1 MTVAR
6 TLRRAIFAVTCG
18 AGLAALVMPPAAAS
32 ASSFPSTRS
41 PHWSGSAPTSRHGR
55 PGVRAHL
62 RHQSPPS
69 HDGQAKAAHSHPER
83 TLHPVPAGSDWS
95 GAGMAANGYWVVDQ
109 AGGVGAAGGA
119 PDFGGLGPEVRL
131 AGPVTGM
138 AALPDGQGYWLASAD
153 GGVYAFGSA
162 KFYGS
167 VDSAHVRRLAGPV
180 VGIAAARDGEGYWLV
195 SSRGH
200 VYSFGGARFFGPSV
214 SLRSRIGVSPIVDIV
229 TTPGGGG
236 YWLVSSNGGVFCFGD
251 ATYHGSAA
259 GSGRLIIGLAPTPDG
274 KGYWLAGQHG
284 SVMAFGDAPARGS
297 AQGRSSSA
305 PFVGIAA
312 ERRGLGYW
320 FANSKGST
328 FGFGP
333 AAATQARDLARAAVA
348 IAADPAVVVPQA
360 PVVASPGAP
369 IKAASL
375 GELDAQGNA
384 AVAFALSQVGKP
396 YVYGGTG
403 PYGYDCSGLALASWL
418 AAGVHLPRTAAE
430 QYYAGT
436 HVPLSQVEPGDLI
449 FWASDP
455 SDPSTIYHVAI
466 SLGGDRTVQATET
479 GQTVQVLS
487 LWGPGLVPL
496 ATQP

>member
-1 MTVAR
+1 MNVAR
-6 TLRRAIFAVTCG
+6 TLQRAIFTVTCA
-18 AGLAALVMPPAAAS
+18 AGLSAVAVPPVAAS
-32 ASSFPSTRS
+32 ASSFASARS
-41 PHWSGSAPTSRHGR
+41 QYSSAPRSGHGPLARSAYSRASSSAHDRQARPTHSRPPRAVRPGSGGLGWSGS
-55 PGVRAHL
+55 
-62 RHQSPPS
+62 
-69 HDGQAKAAHSHPER
+69 
-83 TLHPVPAGSDWS
+83 GS
-95 GAGMAANGYWVVDQ
+95 AANGYWVVNR

-138 AALPDGQGYWLASAD
+138 AAMPNGQGYWLVSAD

-167 VDSAHVRRLAGPV
+167 VGSAHVLHVAGPV
-180 VGIAAARDGEGYWLV
+180 VGIAAARDGNGYWLV
-195 SSRGH
+195 SSRGD
-200 VYSFGGARFFGPSV
+200 VYSFGDARFFGPSA
-214 SLRSRIGVSPIVDIV
+214 SLRPRIGVGPIVGIV
-229 TTPGGGG
+229 PTPGGRG
-236 YWLVSSNGGVFCFGD
+236 YWLVSSGGGIFCFGD
-251 ATYHGSAA
+251 ATYHGSAT
-259 GSGRLIIGLAPTPDG
+259 GSGRVIVGMAPTPDG
-274 KGYWLAGQHG
+274 KGYWLAAQHG
-284 SVMAFGDAPARGS
+284 AVISFGDAPARGS
-297 AQGRSSSA
+297 AQGESSPA
-305 PFVGIAA
+305 PLVGIAA
-312 ERRGLGYW
+312 DHHGLGYW

-328 FGFGP
+328 YGFGP
-333 AAATQARDLARAAVA
+333 AAATQARDLAHSAVA
-348 IAADPAVVVPQA
+348 IAADPAVVLPEA
-360 PVVASPGAP
+360 PVVASRGAP

-375 GELDAQGNA
+375 EEIDAQGNM

-430 QYYAGT
+430 QYYAGR
-436 HVPLSQVEPGDLI
+436 HVPLSEVEPGDLI

-479 GQTVQVLS
+479 GQTVEVIS
-487 LWGPGLVPL
+487 TWAPGLVPL

>member
-6 TLRRAIFAVTCG
+6 TLRRAIFTVTCG
-18 AGLAALVMPPAAAS
+18 AGLTALVGPAAVAS
-32 ASSFPSTRS
+32 AASFPSART
-41 PHWSGSAPTSRHGR
+41 PHWSAPTSGHGHAGTSSHVQ
-55 PGVRAHL
+55 PDH
-62 RHQSPPS
+62 PS
-69 HDGQAKAAHSHPER
+69 HDGRVKAAPSRPVR
-83 TLHPVPAGSDWS
+83 KLHPVQGRS
-95 GAGMAANGYWVVDQ
+95 GLSGTGLAANGYWVVNR

-153 GGVYAFGSA
+153 GGVYSLGSA

-167 VDSAHVRRLAGPV
+167 VESAHVRHLAGPV
-180 VGIAAARDGEGYWLV
+180 VGIAAARHGEGYWLV
-195 SSRGH
+195 SSRGD
-200 VYSFGGARFFGPSV
+200 VYSFGDARFFGPSA
-214 SLRSRIGVSPIVDIV
+214 SLLARIGLAPIVAIV
-229 TTPGGGG
+229 PTPGGAG
-236 YWLVSSNGGVFCFGD
+236 YWLVSSNGGVFSFGD
-251 ATYHGSAA
+251 ASYHGSAT
-259 GSGRLIIGLAPTPDG
+259 GSGRVIIGMAATPDG
-274 KGYWLAGQHG
+274 KGYWLAAQHG
-284 SVMAFGDAPARGS
+284 SVMAFGDAPAHGS
-297 AQGRSSSA
+297 AQGKSSPV

-312 ERRGLGYW
+312 EHRGLGYW
-320 FANSKGST
+320 SANSKGST

-348 IAADPAVVVPQA
+348 IAADPAAVLPQP

-375 GELDAQGNA
+375 EELDGQGNA
-384 AVAFALSQVGKP
+384 AVTFALSQVGKP

-418 AAGVHLPRTAAE
+418 AAGVHLPRTAAA
-430 QYYAGT
+430 QYYAGS
-436 HVPLSQVEPGDLI
+436 HVPLSQVEPGDLV

-455 SDPSTIYHVAI
+455 SEPSTIYHVAI

-479 GQTVQVLS
+479 GQTVQVVS

-496 ATQP
+496 ATRP

>member
-32 ASSFPSTRS
+32 AYSFPSTRS
-41 PHWSGSAPTSRHGR
+41 PHWSA
-55 PGVRAHL
+55 
-62 RHQSPPS
+62 PPS
-69 HDGQAKAAHSHPER
+69 GHGHPGLSVH
-83 TLHPVPAGSDWS
+83 LHPSRSSHESPAKPPRSRSERAQQPVPGRSAWS
-95 GAGMAANGYWVVDQ
+95 GTGMAANGYWVVSR

-138 AALPDGQGYWLASAD
+138 AALPNGQGYWLASAD

-167 VDSAHVRRLAGPV
+167 VESAHVQHVAGPV
-180 VGIAAARDGEGYWLV
+180 VGIAAARDGQGYWLV
-195 SSRGH
+195 SSRGD
-200 VYSFGGARFFGPSV
+200 VYSFGDARFFGPSA
-214 SLRSRIGVSPIVDIV
+214 SLRARVGVAPIVAIV
-229 TTPGGGG
+229 PTPGGAG
-236 YWLVSSNGGVFCFGD
+236 YWLVSSNGGVFSFGD
-251 ATYHGSAA
+251 ASYHGSATSA
-259 GSGRLIIGLAPTPDG
+259 GRVIIGMASTPDG
-274 KGYWLAGQHG
+274 KGYWLAAQHG

-297 AQGRSSSA
+297 AQGKSSSV

-312 ERRGLGYW
+312 EHRGLGYW

-333 AAATQARDLARAAVA
+333 AASTQARDLAHSAVA
-348 IAADPAVVVPQA
+348 IAADPAVVLPQA

-369 IKAASL
+369 IKAASV
-375 GELDAQGNA
+375 EESDAQGNV

-430 QYYAGT
+430 QYYAGS
-436 HVPLSQVEPGDLI
+436 HVPLSEVQPGDLI

-479 GQTVQVLS
+479 GQTVEVIS

-496 ATQP
+496 ATRP